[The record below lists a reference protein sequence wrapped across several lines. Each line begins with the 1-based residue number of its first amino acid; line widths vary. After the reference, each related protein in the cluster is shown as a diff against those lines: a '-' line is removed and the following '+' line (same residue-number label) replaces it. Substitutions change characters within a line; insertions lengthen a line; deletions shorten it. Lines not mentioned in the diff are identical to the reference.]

1 MYRFCTKK
9 LQKCVDNKANFSPH
23 NSYRGGNIQKE
34 IMKRKT
40 AYFKPNTRI
49 SNFIPVPRSILREDL
64 TASAKL
70 VYGLLVARTMLSQ
83 KASDG
88 RTWTDEDGNV
98 FILFSIRSLAE
109 EARMAE
115 STVKNA
121 LRELKK
127 RGLAETR
134 RTGFNR
140 PNRIFVKYSREDA
153 ALGEVGQISPVRK
166 DDNCPTEGQKTHQ
179 LDGWNP
185 APIYTDKD
193 KQKIYSDLDPDREL
207 KESDPVK
214 VRILVKGVQEKLGV
228 K

>member
-1 MYRFCTKK
+1 M
-9 LQKCVDNKANFSPH
+9 
-23 NSYRGGNIQKE
+23 QKE
-34 IMKRKT
+34 IMKRET

-83 KASDG
+83 KAADG

-127 RGLAETR
+127 RGFAETW

-140 PNRIFVKYSREDA
+140 PNRIYVKLSQEDA
-153 ALGEVGQISPVRK
+153 VPGVKVGQISPVRK

-214 VRILVKGVQEKLGV
+214 VRVLVEGVQEKLGV